1 MPEVHGSTY
10 DDDTD
15 KGDEDDGKLLA
26 DQVVRQNP
34 TKATSALRCSA
45 HLGATTHNVVAHDS
59 NTHDGAFT
67 SLTVL
72 EDSNTHN
79 SVTHSLVVPSVSNQ
93 KMITDPTSYW
103 STPVFVTTVPTS
115 T

>member
-26 DQVVRQNP
+26 DQLVRQNP

-72 EDSNTHN
+72 KT
-79 SVTHSLVVPSVSNQ
+79 VTHTIVLLILQ
-93 KMITDPTSYW
+93 LYRLLAIRK
-103 STPVFVTTVPTS
+103 
-115 T
+115 